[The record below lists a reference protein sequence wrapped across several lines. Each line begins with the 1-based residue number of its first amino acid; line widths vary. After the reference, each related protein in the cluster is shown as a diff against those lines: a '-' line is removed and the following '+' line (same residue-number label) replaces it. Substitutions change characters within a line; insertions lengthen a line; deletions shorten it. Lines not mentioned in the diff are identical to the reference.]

1 MISIHDLVLQQR
13 LHQNN
18 RTIKSQI
25 GQIKNVLSV
34 VNKIGRISDI
44 VSEQGCENKAIQLL
58 RTEKHFN
65 QVFGSNES
73 LATDLHSQIK
83 NGVRQVYSKLAYLF
97 KVAFDE
103 RIRLCRSY
111 VKQLSDITNCYVN
124 FLVKTDNSKLPALS
138 IQNVAP
144 YDEMFSVIH
153 GFNLLMHHLKD
164 KVPGS
169 DTNKS
174 VEDYRRDLMGMF
186 KSHLPMTYTRFSN
199 NTTLAID
206 HIHIPTRTIRF
217 VDSKWDNVASVI
229 AMQEELIIMCN
240 KIILLI
246 LALDT
251 HIDNFNSIIQQL
263 DATVTKNSN
272 GQYSPTTAEQ
282 FALYNAAAQYHA
294 MFEFDSELTIRATDM
309 LADYKLTLDV
319 VMGQVLRYKK
329 QNIIKDFTGK
339 EGLDIGAMYGAA
351 FNLAKKSFFVLG
363 WIAIGLVV
371 AINVAT
377 WSAIA
382 IEMYQHHRRLKAK
395 LKGINTDQFALIKT
409 KLMDVKQLK
418 HIDHTVIQS
427 LEMFNDVITTRVSIS
442 PTNSEAEIHFQLGI
456 REMAKLLDVL
466 GYSLDEKTYHLSQ
479 KTSSILGPE
488 TTCGAIGMTPYIY
501 AECMETWT
509 KNKDVIARLSETKQR
524 LANARD
530 AQCQF
535 RLHVWDNN
543 ANDPSEY
550 QEILSKEQ
558 AITLINTLS
567 EIIKALTARMK
578 EITSALLLIDT
589 KITYNK

>member
-1 MISIHDLVLQQR
+1 MISLHDLVLQQR

-18 RTIKSQI
+18 RLINSQI
-25 GQIKNVLSV
+25 SQIKNVLSV

-186 KSHLPMTYTRFSN
+186 KTHLPMTYTRFSN

-217 VDSKWDNVASVI
+217 VDSKWDNVASMV

-282 FALYNAAAQYHA
+282 FTLYNAAAQYHA

-351 FNLAKKSFFVLG
+351 FKLAKTSFFVLG
-363 WIAIGLVV
+363 WVMVGLVV
-371 AINVAT
+371 AINVAM

-395 LKGINTDQFALIKT
+395 LKGINTEQFALIKT
-409 KLMDVKQLK
+409 HLVDVKQLK
-418 HIDHTVIQS
+418 HVEKTIIRS
-427 LEMFNDVITTRVSIS
+427 LELFTDSVST
-442 PTNSEAEIHFQLGI
+442 PDADDKEAEIYFQLSI
-456 REMAKLLDVL
+456 REFAELLEVL
-466 GYSLDEKTYHLSQ
+466 GYTLDEHSFNLSR
-479 KTSSILGPE
+479 KESSILGPE
-488 TTCGAIGMTPYIY
+488 TTLGAIGMTPMMY
-501 AECMETWT
+501 AECMEAWT
-509 KNKDVIARLSETKQR
+509 KNKDLLTRLGETKR
-524 LANARD
+524 KLADARD
-530 AQCQF
+530 ARCKF
-535 RLHVWDNN
+535 RLQVWDNE
-543 ANDPSEY
+543 AGAVKEH
-550 QEILSKEQ
+550 QEVLTKEQ
-558 AITLINTLS
+558 ATKLINMLS
-567 EIIKALTARMK
+567 EIIKAVTERMK
-578 EITSALLLIDT
+578 EITSALLLIDS